1 MACEANRNSAI
12 LIVANPMSSTR
23 VFSAIAAG
31 SATAALLF
39 NSLSC
44 QPTTR
49 ERIQETEIRL
59 AALEKQLG
67 LEADGVGAIAG
78 LGTNPDA
85 NRQIYDDW
93 STGYEAEVRKW

>member
-1 MACEANRNSAI
+1 
-12 LIVANPMSSTR
+12 
-23 VFSAIAAG
+23 
-31 SATAALLF
+31 
-39 NSLSC
+39 
-44 QPTTR
+44 
-49 ERIQETEIRL
+49 
-59 AALEKQLG
+59 LEKQLG